1 MYFLQKYH
9 CQVEKS
15 SPDASVSVFLSTS
28 IMFKITYLHHGSL
41 VDDTV
46 YRLSGIYSIF
56 TPKPKFL

>member
-1 MYFLQKYH
+1 MYFLQRYH

-15 SPDASVSVFLSTS
+15 SPDASVLSIS